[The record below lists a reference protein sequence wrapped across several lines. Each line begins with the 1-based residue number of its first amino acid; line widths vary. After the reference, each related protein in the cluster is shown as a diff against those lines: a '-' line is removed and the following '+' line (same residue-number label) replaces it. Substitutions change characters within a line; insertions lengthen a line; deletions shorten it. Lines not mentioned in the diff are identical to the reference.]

1 MVKAWYKIVAE
12 RKVCYAATNSG
23 QKYDNTNKW
32 KKLTTT
38 QRPKSANPT
47 GLPEHQL
54 LAITGLEP
62 LHLMAQRKCCYDR
75 VVRLRKDSHFYS
87 KSYKAADFDQIIF
100 QWKEAPWDKII
111 NNVEDHNKIKIYTD
125 GSKTEKE

>member
-1 MVKAWYKIVAE
+1 ME
-12 RKVCYAATNSG
+12 
-23 QKYDNTNKW
+23 
-32 KKLTTT
+32 KLTTT
-38 QRPKSANPT
+38 QRPPNQQILQDFPNISSLNIIT
-47 GLPEHQL
+47 
-54 LAITGLEP
+54 ITGLEP
-62 LHLMAQRKCCYDR
+62 LHLMAQRKCCYGR

-125 GSKTEKE
+125 GSKTEKGVGSAFVAFQGDMEIHGNKMQ